1 MAPVH
6 AASSLSAYSNPQPF
20 EQIIK
25 IHLYLICL
33 LELIEFLRLV
43 NVSGCTLPPNGD
55 PAAGAMGAPLGFY
68 ASMGTKPIMGHGTGC
83 PQHPQLLL
91 GMGAGMNGRQHPPS
105 SVKDAQWHTDV
116 APKPASLHWA
126 YIKRYPNPFG
136 FLWQV
141 PVVP

>member
-6 AASSLSAYSNPQPF
+6 AASSLFAYSNPQPF

-43 NVSGCTLPPNGD
+43 NVSGCALPPNGD
-55 PAAGAMGAPLGFY
+55 PAAGAMGAAPGFY
-68 ASMGTKPIMGHGTGC
+68 PSLGTKPIMGRGTGC

-91 GMGAGMNGRQHPPS
+91 GMGAGMNGCQLPPS
-105 SVKDAQWHTDV
+105 SARDAQK
-116 APKPASLHWA
+116 APKPACLHWMC
-126 YIKRYPNPFG
+126 IKCSPKPFG

-141 PVVP
+141 PAVP